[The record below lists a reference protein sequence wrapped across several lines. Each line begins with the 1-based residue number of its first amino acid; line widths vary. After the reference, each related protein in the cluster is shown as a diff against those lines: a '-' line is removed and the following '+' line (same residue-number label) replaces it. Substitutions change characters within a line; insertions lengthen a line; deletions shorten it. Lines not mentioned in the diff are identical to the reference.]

1 MGTIF
6 FIIAIIAIAVAVNF
20 WRNRQKHVIQTEA
33 PQGQPSNPNVS
44 VPGWEI
50 RSIPRGEHVVIN
62 GEKVEFCSLA
72 LVSDQQPKYNY
83 SYTVDFDY
91 EFVTGKNTVCT
102 SGGVDMSKTF
112 IANGKTYFGI
122 ILAGAPGAKIT
133 EIREMIVK

>member
-20 WRNRQKHVIQTEA
+20 WRNRQHVIQTEA
-33 PQGQPSNPNVS
+33 PQGQPSNPNAS
-44 VPGWEI
+44 VPGWEL

-83 SYTVDFDY
+83 NYTVDFDY
-91 EFVTGKNTVCT
+91 EFITGKNTVCT
-102 SGGVDMSKTF
+102 SGVVDASKTF
-112 IANGKTYFGI
+112 VANGKTYFGI

>member
-6 FIIAIIAIAVAVNF
+6 IIIAIIAIAVAVNF

-33 PQGQPSNPNVS
+33 PQPSNPNAS
-44 VPGWEI
+44 VPGWEL

-72 LVSDQQPKYNY
+72 LVSGHQPKYNY
-83 SYTVDFDY
+83 NYTVDFDY

-102 SGGVDMSKTF
+102 SGGVDTSKTF
-112 IANGKTYFGI
+112 VANGKTYFGI
-122 ILAGAPGAKIT
+122 ILAGAPAAKIT
-133 EIREMIVK
+133 EIREMTVK

>member
-1 MGTIF
+1 MGTILI
-6 FIIAIIAIAVAVNF
+6 IIAIIAIAVAVNF
-20 WRNRQKHVIQTEA
+20 WRNRQNHVTEA
-33 PQGQPSNPNVS
+33 PQGQPSNPNAS
-44 VPGWEI
+44 VPGWEL
-50 RSIPRGEHVVIN
+50 RSIPHGEHVVIN

-102 SGGVDMSKTF
+102 SGGVDKSKSF

>member
-6 FIIAIIAIAVAVNF
+6 IIIAIIAIAVAANF
-20 WRNRQKHVIQTEA
+20 WRNRQHVIQTEA
-33 PQGQPSNPNVS
+33 PQGQPSNPNAS
-44 VPGWEI
+44 GWEL

-72 LVSDQQPKYNY
+72 LVSGQQPKYNY

-91 EFVTGKNTVCT
+91 EFIMGKNTVCT
-102 SGGVDMSKTF
+102 SGVVDASKTF
-112 IANGKTYFGI
+112 VANGKTYFGI

-133 EIREMIVK
+133 EIREMTVK

>member
-1 MGTIF
+1 MGTILI
-6 FIIAIIAIAVAVNF
+6 IIAIIAIAVAVNF
-20 WRNRQKHVIQTEA
+20 WRNRQNHVTEA
-33 PQGQPSNPNVS
+33 PQGQPSYPNAS
-44 VPGWEI
+44 VPGWEL

-62 GEKVEFCSLA
+62 GEKVDFCSLA
-72 LVSDQQPKYNY
+72 LVSDQPKYNY